1 MTKKNLVYPY
11 EGYSSSGSDADYE
24 QPTKKYYVDFTSLV
38 IDHRTYEKL
47 KSDRFGY
54 LNGKEFL
61 KELVD
66 QDVIEIVNID
76 EADELD
82 DLTYPKTISNAVN
95 KYLGGK

>member
-1 MTKKNLVYPY
+1 M
-11 EGYSSSGSDADYE
+11 A
-24 QPTKKYYVDFTSLV
+24 QKYYVEFTSLV

-66 QDVIEIVNID
+66 QDVIEIVNMD

-82 DLTYPKTISNAVN
+82 DLTYPKTIDNAVD

>member
-1 MTKKNLVYPY
+1 M
-11 EGYSSSGSDADYE
+11 
-24 QPTKKYYVDFTSLV
+24 TKKYYVDFTSLV
-38 IDHRTYEKL
+38 VDHRTYEKL
-47 KSDRFGY
+47 NSDKFQYSNR
-54 LNGKEFL
+54 KEFL

-82 DLTYPKTISNAVN
+82 DLTYPKTIDNAVG

>member
-1 MTKKNLVYPY
+1 MTKKYH
-11 EGYSSSGSDADYE
+11 
-24 QPTKKYYVDFTSLV
+24 VDFTSLV
-38 IDHRTYEKL
+38 VDHKTYAKL
-47 KSDRFGY
+47 NSNRFGY

-82 DLTYPKTISNAVN
+82 DLTYPKTIDNAVD

>member
-1 MTKKNLVYPY
+1 MTKKYH
-11 EGYSSSGSDADYE
+11 
-24 QPTKKYYVDFTSLV
+24 VDFTSLV
-38 IDHRTYEKL
+38 VDHKTYEKL
-47 KSDRFGY
+47 NSNRFGY

-82 DLTYPKTISNAVN
+82 DLTYPKTIDNAVD

>member
-1 MTKKNLVYPY
+1 MTKKYH
-11 EGYSSSGSDADYE
+11 
-24 QPTKKYYVDFTSLV
+24 VDFTSLV
-38 IDHRTYEKL
+38 VDHKAYEKL
-47 KSDRFGY
+47 SSDRFGY

-82 DLTYPKTISNAVN
+82 DLTYPKTIDNAVD